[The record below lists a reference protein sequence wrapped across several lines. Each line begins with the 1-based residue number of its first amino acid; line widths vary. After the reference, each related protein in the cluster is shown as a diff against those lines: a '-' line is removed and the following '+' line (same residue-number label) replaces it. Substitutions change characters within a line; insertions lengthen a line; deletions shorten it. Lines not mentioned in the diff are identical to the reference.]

1 MRDVQIVERRERPL
15 SGRIIVPGDKSLSH
29 RAVLFAS
36 LAEGTS
42 RLTGVLDSDDVRASI
57 SVCGL
62 LGAQIEVESGEVP
75 GTIDLVVTGWGDAG
89 PCSPDAPLDCGNSG
103 TTARLLLG
111 MLSGRGVEATIIGDD
126 SLSTRPMRRVTD
138 PLAAMGSSVVLTEA
152 GTLPAAVHAVDGL
165 TPADFSLAI
174 ASAQVKSAILLAG
187 LAANG
192 RTSVTEPSLSRDHTE
207 RMLPLFGVPI
217 ERDGLTVSIDG
228 PASLSAADV
237 VVPGDPS
244 SAAFL
249 AVAAALI
256 PDSDITLERM
266 SLNPTRTGFLEV
278 MRAMGADVQ
287 IAPTGG
293 HSEPYGDVTVRF
305 TPSLVG
311 TIVEPDAIPGMI
323 DEIVVLSLL
332 ATAASTPTRFKG
344 IAELRVKESDRLAA
358 IVQGISAFGG
368 EARAEGDDLVIE
380 PLSITHGGRIDPLGD
395 HRLAM
400 SWGVAGLVVGGVE
413 IVGPG
418 CANVSFPGF
427 FDVIR
432 D

>member
-1 MRDVQIVERRERPL
+1 MSDARIIERRLSPL
-15 SGRIIVPGDKSLSH
+15 SGRFVVPGDKSLSH

-36 LAEGTS
+36 LAAGTS
-42 RLTGVLDSDDVRASI
+42 RLTGVLDSEDVRASI
-57 SVCGL
+57 SVCRL
-62 LGAQIEVESGEVP
+62 LGAGIEVEAGSVA
-75 GTIDLVVTGWGDAG
+75 GTIDLVVTGWGDSG
-89 PCSPDAPLDCGNSG
+89 PTSPDAPLDCGNSG

-111 MLSGRGVEATIIGDD
+111 MLSGRGIDATIIGDD
-126 SLSTRPMRRVTD
+126 SLITRPMRRVTD
-138 PLAAMGSSVVLTEA
+138 PLTAMGSSIRLSEA

-165 TPADFSLAI
+165 TSGDFSLAI

-187 LAANG
+187 LAAKG

-207 RMLPLFGVPI
+207 RMLPLFGVPV
-217 ERDGLTVSIDG
+217 EREGLTVSIDG
-228 PASLSAADV
+228 PTSLAAADV

-256 PDSDITLERM
+256 PDSDITIERM
-266 SLNPTRTGFLEV
+266 SLNPTRTGFLDV
-278 MRAMGADVQ
+278 MRAMGADVEVVLR
-287 IAPTGG
+287 GG
-293 HSEPYGDVTVRF
+293 ESEPYGDVTVRF

-311 TIVEPDAIPGMI
+311 TTVESEAIPGMI
-323 DEIVVLSLL
+323 DEIIVLSLL

-344 IAELRVKESDRLAA
+344 VAELRVKESDRLAA

-368 EARAEGDDLVIE
+368 EAREEGDELVIE
-380 PLSITHGGRIDPLGD
+380 PRPITHGHRIDPLGD

-400 SWGVAGLVVGGVE
+400 AWGVAGLVVGSVG
-413 IVGPG
+413 IVDAQ

-427 FDVIR
+427 FELFCE
-432 D
+432 